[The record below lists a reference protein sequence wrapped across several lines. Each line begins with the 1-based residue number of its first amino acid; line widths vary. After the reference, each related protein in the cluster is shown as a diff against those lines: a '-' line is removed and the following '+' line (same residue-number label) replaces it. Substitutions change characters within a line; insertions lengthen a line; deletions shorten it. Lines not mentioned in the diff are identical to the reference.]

1 MRNLS
6 VLFNFAHLLN
16 YKITEVAKRKEIKT
30 DVVLIGAGIMSATL
44 GAFINELEPGNKI
57 HIFERLG
64 KVAGESSDAWNNAG
78 TGHSALC
85 ELNYTP
91 EKEDGTIDTHKA
103 LDIIEQFEVSKQFWS
118 YLVKEKLIGDPRT
131 FIRTVPHMSFVRG
144 SKDVKYLRKR
154 YEALK
159 QYKLFGGMQYSED
172 PGVIKK
178 WIPLVVEGRDSREKI
193 ATTYTELGTD
203 VDYGALTNIF
213 IDNMVARGNT
223 QLHLLHEIYD
233 LIKQDD
239 GRWKVKVKDMATGE
253 KMIVYSRFVFIG
265 AGGGSL
271 ALLQDSDIPE
281 SKLYGGFPV
290 GGQWLVCNNPAV
302 VKKHQAKVYGQA
314 SVGAPPMS
322 VPHLDTRVMGNHTSI
337 LFGPF
342 ASFSTKFLKEGSYW
356 DLFESIKYWNIFS
369 MMKVGLKNY
378 DLEKYLIQQLR
389 LSFEDRIESLKIF
402 YPNAKARDWK
412 LEDAGQRVQ
421 IIYKDPEK
429 GATLQFGTEIVASQ
443 DGTIGALLGASPG
456 ASTAVSIMLALL
468 EKCFPDRFHG
478 KWRKKLKTMI
488 PSLGQKLE
496 EQDALR
502 YKIRTETSALLQ
514 LDWKEPAPDST
525 AGKKSS

>member
-1 MRNLS
+1 
-6 VLFNFAHLLN
+6 
-16 YKITEVAKRKEIKT
+16 TE
-30 DVVLIGAGIMSATL
+30 VVLIGAGIMSATL
-44 GAFINELEPGNKI
+44 GAFINELEPGHSI

-91 EKEDGTIDTHKA
+91 EKEDGTIDTKKA

-118 YLVKEKLIGDPRT
+118 YLVRDQQISDPAD

-144 SKDVKYLRKR
+144 SKDVKYLKKR
-154 YEALK
+154 YTALQK
-159 QYKLFGGMQYSED
+159 IKLFQGMQYSED
-172 PGVIKK
+172 PAVIKK
-178 WIPLVVEGRDSREKI
+178 WIPLVVEGRDAKEKV
-193 ATTYTELGTD
+193 ATTYSESGTD
-203 VDYGALTNIF
+203 VDYGALTKIL
-213 IDNMVARGNT
+213 IDNMIARGNT
-223 QLHLLHEIYD
+223 QLHLLHEVYD
-233 LIKQDD
+233 LIRQED
-239 GRWKVKVKDMATGE
+239 GKWKVKVKNMATGE
-253 KMIVYSRFVFIG
+253 KMIIYSRFVFIG

-271 ALLQDSDIPE
+271 ALLQDTDIPE

-302 VKKHQAKVYGQA
+302 VKKHEAKVYGQA

-322 VPHLDTRVMGNHTSI
+322 VPHLDTRVMGDQKSI

-369 MMKVGLKNY
+369 MMKVGMKNY
-378 DLEKYLIQQLR
+378 DLEKYLVQQLS
-389 LSFEDRIESLKIF
+389 LSFEDRIEALKVF
-402 YPNAKARDWK
+402 YPNAKAKDWK

-429 GATLQFGTEIVASQ
+429 GATLQFGTEIVSSE

-456 ASTAVSIMLALL
+456 ASTAVSIMLTLL
-468 EKCFPDRFHG
+468 EKCFPDRFQG
-478 KWRKKLKTMI
+478 KWKKKLKTMI
-488 PSLGQKLE
+488 PSLGQSLE
-496 EQDALR
+496 ENEELCN
-502 YKIRTETSALLQ
+502 KIRSETTALLRLQ
-514 LDWKEPAPDST
+514 
-525 AGKKSS
+525 